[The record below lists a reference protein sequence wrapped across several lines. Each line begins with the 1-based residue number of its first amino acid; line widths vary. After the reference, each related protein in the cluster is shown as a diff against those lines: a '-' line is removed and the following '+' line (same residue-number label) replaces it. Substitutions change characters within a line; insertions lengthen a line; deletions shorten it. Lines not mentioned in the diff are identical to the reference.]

1 MEAVRV
7 NPYLESIV
15 QETPLALES
24 IAVSRSKLLREVYSH

>member
-15 QETPLALES
+15 QETPLALEL
-24 IAVSRSKLLREVYSH
+24 IAVGRSELSREVCSY

>member
-15 QETPLALES
+15 QETPLAPES
-24 IAVSRSKLLREVYSH
+24 IAVSGSKLSREVCSH